1 MSVCTRS
8 TWAGASADP
17 LGRARPAAN
26 SRSASPR
33 RNARAPANTGCWCMG
48 FHSGRLSTS
57 AALSTAESS
66 SGFHSRR
73 YRIDENRG
81 QPAIVLGV
89 ALPLEDLHA
98 LDVSE
103 DLAVAFSQ
111 PPTSRDHLLQPLQLR
126 EAKRGQNVAQPIVV
140 SDLGVFVVCN
150 RLPRLR
156 AEIPDAL
163 GQPLVVGEQ
172 CPATA
177 GGNHLVAVETQDRG
191 GAE

>member
-57 AALSTAESS
+57 AAVSMAESS
-66 SGFHSRR
+66 SGFHSAATEST
-73 YRIDENRG
+73 RIAVS
-81 QPAIVLGV
+81 QQLSSASHSLWKIFTPSMSAKSSTV
-89 ALPLEDLHA
+89 AL
-98 LDVSE
+98 
-103 DLAVAFSQ
+103 SQ
-111 PPTSRDHLLQPLQLR
+111 PPAAREHLLQPLQLR
-126 EAKRGQNVAQPIVV
+126 EAKGGQNVAQPIVV

-156 AEIPDAL
+156 AEISNPL
-163 GQPLVVGEQ
+163 GQPLIVREQ

-177 GGNHLVAVETQDRG
+177 GGDHLVAVETQDRG

>member
-8 TWAGASADP
+8 TWAEESADP

-57 AALSTAESS
+57 AALSTAASS
-66 SGFHSRR
+66 AVFHARG

-81 QPAIVLGV
+81 QPAVVLGV

-98 LDVSE
+98 LDVGE
-103 DLAVAFSQ
+103 DLAVALAQ
-111 PPTSRDHLLQPLQLR
+111 PPSARDHLLQPLQLC
-126 EAKRGQNVAQPIVV
+126 EAKCGQNVAQPIVV
-140 SDLGVFVVCN
+140 ADLGVFVVCN

-156 AEIPDAL
+156 AEIPNSL
-163 GQPLVVGEQ
+163 GEPLIIREQ

-177 GGNHLVAVETQDRG
+177 GGDHLVAVETQDRG